1 MSFSQ
6 IIIVGHLGADPE
18 LKYTKTQTPV
28 INLSVGSHER
38 LRPTDPK
45 DKKPKTYWHKCR
57 KFGKLAETYKS
68 MLKKGDKVFPFH
80 ASPNLGRFG
89 RALEKSSFR
98 NIFAAGVLDVGAI
111 LQNSMTLFY
120 KSRKH
125 AEKLVF
131 DLKNRC

>member
-38 LRPTDPK
+38 LRPTDPT

-68 MLKKGDKVFPFH
+68 MLKKGDKVFLKGQLVYD
-80 ASPNLGRFG
+80 SWEDRSGRHHKDPIIEIDY
-89 RALEKSSFR
+89 LEKMHYE
-98 NIFAAGVLDVGAI
+98 NVTI
-111 LQNSMTLFY
+111 
-120 KSRKH
+120 
-125 AEKLVF
+125 
-131 DLKNRC
+131 DLGE